1 MHSSREQIYRLN
13 EVQNFTGTNV
23 QKVALSMPGMGP
35 TLLQEFPE
43 VVNFARFMCRPKQML
58 SRDDQKFLLPYVAIV
73 DSTFLEIFDF
83 EMLIGDRGTA
93 LDDPQSMVVTEKT
106 ALLFF
111 PDIEQAMGNSIR
123 FRDKEFKVTG
133 VLRNVPEHSHM
144 QFDALASMTTITR
157 ENPGFNDQWGSNF
170 LNTYLV

>member
-1 MHSSREQIYRLN
+1 MLLNYLTIALRNIRQSPLYAFINVFSLAIGIAACIAIFLFIHDERSFDSMHSSREQIYRLN

-73 DSTFLEIFDF
+73 DSTFLEIYDF

-93 LDDPQSMVVTEKT
+93 LDDPQSMVVT
-106 ALLFF
+106 
-111 PDIEQAMGNSIR
+111 
-123 FRDKEFKVTG
+123 
-133 VLRNVPEHSHM
+133 
-144 QFDALASMTTITR
+144 
-157 ENPGFNDQWGSNF
+157 
-170 LNTYLV
+170 